1 MPARLITLQSET
13 TMDWKT
19 GEFWVFIS
27 FLMFMGL
34 LAYMK
39 VPAMLGKT
47 LDDRADAIRKEL
59 DEARR
64 LRQEAQDLLADY
76 QRKQRQ
82 AEDEAKAIVEQA
94 HREAMSLKTESERAL
109 KEQIERR
116 GRIAE
121 EKIARAEQQAIAE
134 VRSAAVELATATAEQ
149 VLKQRAQGDVGQSLV
164 DQAIRDLK
172 GRIN

>member
-1 MPARLITLQSET
+1 ML
-13 TMDWKT
+13 KT
-19 GEFWVFIS
+19 AEFWVFIS
-27 FLMFMGL
+27 FLVFMGL

-39 VPAMLGKT
+39 VPAMLGKA
-47 LDDRADAIRKEL
+47 LDDRADGIRKEL

-82 AEDEAKAIVEQA
+82 AETEAKAIVDQA
-94 HREAMSLKTESERAL
+94 QREAEALKVEAARSL

-134 VRSAAVELATATAEQ
+134 VRTAAVDLATASAEQ
-149 VLKQRAQGDVGQSLV
+149 VLQQRAQGELGQNLV

-172 GRIN
+172 VRMN